1 VLRTNS
7 KITPL
12 QVILRYRARNA
23 SRSCCAKPRPS
34 SPPVRSTTERHGH
47 SRPCL
52 LLLILALL
60 LAEELE
66 DRLHRHGAEWGDI
79 LRDLDRLQ
87 EIELEQDGKSSNGLI
102 RQYVNRLQDHR

>member
-12 QVILRYRARNA
+12 QVMLRYRARSA
-23 SRSCCAKPRPS
+23 SRSCCAKPKPS

-47 SRPCL
+47 SRPCF